1 MLAINTSNHVAP
13 RSVCLFNSNR
23 AWGGGE
29 QWFLTHALLLA
40 ERGYRVSV
48 VTHSSSVLGDRLAAC
63 SHIRQFRLNIGNL
76 SFLNAPKLRR
86 LAVFF
91 KDNGVDCVILALPS
105 DLKCGGLAARLAGVR
120 DIIFRRGLALPT
132 KNTLMN
138 RFLFRRV
145 VTKLLCNSEHTRRMV
160 LSENPDLISYER
172 THVVFNGLD
181 LAAFDATPADPLV
194 LKSGNDV
201 VIGCAGRLT
210 EQKGHVYLLEAVA
223 LLRKRGINVR
233 VLLAGSGEL
242 EESLRVRVHELGLQ
256 NSVRLLGFVEN
267 MKGFYASIDIF
278 ALPSLWEG
286 FGYVLSEAMSMR
298 LPVVAFDTSNIPE
311 VVADGE
317 TGLLAPVRDVAAFA
331 DALEKLI
338 RDPGLGFRFG
348 LAGRTRVERFFSL
361 AKTSRALEGV
371 LSSPL

>member
-1 MLAINTSNHVAP
+1 MSLICTSNRVAP

-48 VTHSSSVLGDRLAAC
+48 VAHTFSVLGDRLSAYP
-63 SHIRQFRLNIGNL
+63 HIRLLRLPIGNL
-76 SFLNAPKLRR
+76 SFLNVRMLRR
-86 LAVFF
+86 LTVFF
-91 KDNGVDCVILALPS
+91 RDGGVDCVLLALPS
-105 DLKCGGLAARLAGVR
+105 DLKCGGIAARLAGVG
-120 DIIFRRGLALPT
+120 DVIFRRGLALPT
-132 KNTLMN
+132 RNTALN

-160 LSENPDLISYER
+160 LSENPDLIPYER

-181 LAAFDATPADPLV
+181 LAAFDAAPAVPLV
-194 LKSGNDV
+194 PKSGDGV

-223 LLRKRGINVR
+223 LLRKRGVRAR

-242 EESLRVRVHELGLQ
+242 ENSLRARVAELDLRDD
-256 NSVRLLGFVEN
+256 VRLLGFVED
-267 MKGFYASIDIF
+267 MKGFYASIDVL

-311 VVADGE
+311 VVAAGE
-317 TGLLAPVRDVAAFA
+317 TGLLAPERDVVAFA
-331 DALEKLI
+331 DALETLI
-338 RDPGLGFRFG
+338 RDPGLRFRFG
-348 LAGRTRVERFFSL
+348 LAGRSRVEQFFSL
-361 AKTSRALEGV
+361 AKTSRALEDV